1 MTSSS
6 KWTAADL
13 PDMTGRTVV
22 VTGANSGLGAIAA
35 RELARAGARVVL
47 AVRDAAR
54 GEAAAASMPGF
65 TEVRALDLADLA
77 SVRAFADAWDGPID
91 VLVNNAGVMAL
102 PERRTADGFEMQI
115 GTNHLGPFALTNLL
129 LGHITDRVVTVSS
142 FAHRYGRMNF
152 DDLNAE
158 RRYGR
163 WSAYCQSK
171 LANLLFTLELQRRLE
186 AAGSDVSAHAAHPGY
201 AATNLQGHTTHVVD
215 RLVMGVT
222 NRVLAQREEIGALP
236 ILFAVTQ
243 ELPPGSYTG
252 PGGLQEMR
260 GHPAAA
266 GRSVA
271 ACDEQTA
278 KRLWEVSEQ
287 LTGVRFGLARAA
299 V

>member
-1 MTSSS
+1 
-6 KWTAADL
+6 
-13 PDMTGRTVV
+13 
-22 VTGANSGLGAIAA
+22 
-35 RELARAGARVVL
+35 VL
-47 AVRDAAR
+47 AVRDTAR

-77 SVRAFADAWDGPID
+77 SVHAFADGWDGPID

-102 PERRTADGFEMQI
+102 PERRTADGFEMQF

-129 LGHITDRVVTVSS
+129 LGQITDRVVTVSS

-171 LANLLFTLELQRRLE
+171 LANLLFTLELQRRL
-186 AAGSDVSAHAAHPGY
+186 ADAGSAVGAHAAHPGY

-222 NRVLAQREEIGALP
+222 NRVLAQREEMGALP
-236 ILFAVTQ
+236 ILFAATQ

-252 PGGLQEMR
+252 PGGVQEMR

-271 ACDEQTA
+271 ACDEQVA
-278 KRLWEVSEQ
+278 ERLWAVSEE
-287 LTGVRFGLARAA
+287 LTGVRFGLQHAA

>member
-1 MTSSS
+1 MNSSR
-6 KWTAADL
+6 WTAADL
-13 PDMTGRTVV
+13 PDMTGRSVV

-65 TEVRALDLADLA
+65 TEVHALDLADLA

>member
-1 MTSSS
+1 MTSSR
-6 KWTAADL
+6 WTAADL
-13 PDMTGRTVV
+13 PDMTGRRVV

-47 AVRDAAR
+47 AVRDTAR
-54 GEAAAASMPGF
+54 GEAAAATMPGS

-77 SVRAFADAWDGPID
+77 SVRAFADGWDGPLD

-102 PERRTADGFEMQI
+102 PERRTADSFEMQI

-129 LGHITDRVVTVSS
+129 LPDITDRVVIVSS
-142 FAHRYGRMNF
+142 FAHRYGKIDF

-171 LANLLFTLELQRRLE
+171 LANLLFMLELQRRLT
-186 AAGSDVSAHAAHPGY
+186 AAGSGVVAQAAHPGY
-201 AATNLQGHTTHVVD
+201 AATNLQGHTTHLVD
-215 RLVMGVT
+215 RLVMGIT
-222 NRVLAQREEIGALP
+222 NRLIAQRDEMGALP
-236 ILFAVTQ
+236 ILFAATQ
-243 ELPPGSYTG
+243 DLPPGSYTG

-271 ACDEQTA
+271 ACDVETA
-278 KRLWEVSEQ
+278 RRLWEVSEE
-287 LTGVRFGLARAA
+287 LTGVRFGLTRAA

>member
-1 MTSSS
+1 MTSSR
-6 KWTAADL
+6 WTAAEL

-171 LANLLFTLELQRRLE
+171 LANLLFTLELQRRLQ